1 VGATQH
7 TWALSKDTALSAI
20 FSSAV
25 VAAVAAAVAAAAA
38 AVAALLLQ
46 LQLFWMLRSVPAST

>member
-1 VGATQH
+1 MGATQH

-25 VAAVAAAVAAAAA
+25 VAAVAAAVVAAA

>member
-25 VAAVAAAVAAAAA
+25 VAAVAAAVVAAA